1 MSAKHSWEG
10 ARRQRPASG
19 MLLVCIVILFAILTL
34 PSFVVC
40 SRPEGLARIN
50 ARDYAHIDQLES
62 LYNLKEPA
70 TILDHRQSSSLLS
83 KILIPRIPASKAN
96 LQVQRLLSEP
106 FEGKNSKWNI
116 TRHTFTAET
125 PKGKVE
131 MTNLIISRHPTAL
144 RQLVLAA
151 HHDSKISPSGFVGAT
166 DSAVP
171 CAIIVDVALALE
183 NLMEEAKGSERWDET
198 GLQLIFFDGE
208 EAYNQWT
215 STDSTYGSRALAKDW
230 AKQFHIQEHSPLEAR
245 RHVPGLNTM
254 RRIDTIEHLVLL
266 DLLGT
271 PHPRIPRYFADTGWM
286 HDELRSI
293 ESRLAQAGHLFP
305 KKRSN
310 NKNNNNNAEY
320 EFPPKTLFSTTEV
333 LPMPTGIKEVQH
345 SFFASDNRPMFGIED
360 DHLPFLANGVPICH
374 LIPSPF
380 PAVWHTMRDDA
391 SSIDYP
397 TVHAWTMIMRIFVA
411 EYLGLKPANVAR
423 KRNLTDLVSRA
434 ARITNFFLEFLK

>member
-1 MSAKHSWEG
+1 MLVENSRG
-10 ARRQRPASG
+10 MCCRGPRRRKPASVL
-19 MLLVCIVILFAILTL
+19 LLVLVAIVFSASLVLCL
-34 PSFVVC
+34 
-40 SRPEGLARIN
+40 RPEGLARIT
-50 ARDYAHIDQLES
+50 ARDYARLDHLEP
-62 LYNLKEPA
+62 LYNLKEPS

-83 KILIPRIPASKAN
+83 KILIPRIPGSKAN
-96 LQVQRLLSEP
+96 LQVQRLLSDP
-106 FEGKNSKWNI
+106 FEGASSKWNV
-116 TRHTFTAET
+116 TRHTFTADT

-131 MTNLIISRHPTAL
+131 MSNLIISRHPTAL

-183 NLMEEAKGSERWDET
+183 SLMEEAKGSERWDET

-215 STDSTYGSRALAKDW
+215 HTDSTYGSRALAQHW
-230 AKQFHIQEHSPLEAR
+230 AKQFHSQKHSLLEVR

-254 RRIDTIEHLVLL
+254 RQIDTIEHLVLL

-293 ESRLAQAGHLFP
+293 ESRLAEAGHLFP
-305 KKRSN
+305 KKSN
-310 NKNNNNNAEY
+310 NDAEY
-320 EFPPKTLFSTTEV
+320 EFPPSGRFSMTDV
-333 LPMPTGIKEVQH
+333 LPMPSGINEVQH

-380 PAVWHTMRDDA
+380 PAVWHTMKDDA
-391 SSIDYP
+391 SSINYP
-397 TVHAWTMIMRIFVA
+397 TVYAWTMIMRIFVA
-411 EYLGLKPANVAR
+411 EYLGLKPANIAR
-423 KRNLTDLVSRA
+423 KRDVHDLVSRA
-434 ARITNFFLEFLK
+434 AQMVK